1 MALSLDEMQLVES
14 FRAGDHE
21 VFESL
26 VRAHQ
31 PSLFRHA
38 MRRLNDAAAAE
49 DAVQETF
56 TRAYRALGRVG
67 GDYRLGSWLHQ
78 IMANVCVDE
87 ANRRRREIEKLG
99 RAAVVDARTTG
110 ELPSVE
116 TQLGLDADHTAVVA
130 ALHTL
135 PANYQEA
142 LSLRFI
148 DGYDYDEVARRSGVS
163 EQNARARVSRAR
175 TAMRLALRGVAAI
188 PLFAIAVLRRSDK
201 AARALVGSG
210 DAAGAGAQ
218 VAQQASSMAPFVEA
232 AQHVAVAAPQ
242 VVPVLS
248 KAAIGIGMVVV
259 ATAPTT
265 APIVMDQIRS
275 ERPAAQVAVVDP
287 VAVPSP
293 VLIAPVSPVEPAA
306 QAVPVAPATEVSVTP
321 EAPAAATAVVETP
334 GASPAPATPAAAAAN
349 PSPADATA
357 AATGDDAATT
367 GDDTAATD
375 VETPAA
381 PVVETAVPAI
391 PEEARTGGVLSVGA
405 LTVTASGPRLDVAG
419 PVTLQ
424 VGAESVAG
432 TLDGRVRLAGS
443 TDAEGRERLDGS
455 FTVTLS
461 DGRLID
467 LRLAGFATSAPDAAE
482 RPISGLFRAASD
494 TVALSTSGAF
504 TGALGAGSLA
514 LNLAS

>member
-31 PSLFRHA
+31 PSLLRHA
-38 MRRLNDAAAAE
+38 MRRLSDVAAAE

-87 ANRRRREIEKLG
+87 ANRRRREAEKFD
-99 RAAVVDARTTG
+99 RVAVVDARTTG
-110 ELPSVE
+110 ELPCVE

-148 DGYDYDEVARRSGVS
+148 EGYDYDEVARLSGVS

-175 TAMRLALRGVAAI
+175 TAMRMALRGVAAV

-201 AARALVGSG
+201 AAKAFAGSG
-210 DAAGAGAQ
+210 DVANASTQ
-218 VAQQASSMAPFVEA
+218 VAQQASAMAPFVEA
-232 AQHVAVAAPQ
+232 AQHVAVTAPQ

-265 APIVMDQIRS
+265 APLVMDQIRS

-287 VAVPSP
+287 VVVPAP
-293 VLIAPVSPVEPAA
+293 VLIAPIAPADPVEPA
-306 QAVPVAPATEVSVTP
+306 VPVVPAAETPAAPA
-321 EAPAAATAVVETP
+321 APAAAAVGTP
-334 GASPAPATPAAAAAN
+334 AASPSPATPAAAPAN
-349 PSPADATA
+349 PSIADAPVDA
-357 AATGDDAATT
+357 DDDSAATGT
-367 GDDTAATD
+367 DTAAPV
-375 VETPAA
+375 VEAPAA
-381 PVVETAVPAI
+381 PVVETTVPAI
-391 PEEARTGGVLSVGA
+391 PEEARTGGVLQVGA
-405 LTVTASGPRLDVAG
+405 LVVVASGPRLDVTGA
-419 PVTLQ
+419 VTLQ
-424 VGAESVAG
+424 VGAESVSG
-432 TLDGRVRLAGS
+432 VLEGRLRLAGS
-443 TDAEGRERLDGS
+443 TDAEGRERLDGAFS
-455 FTVTLS
+455 VVLS
-461 DGRLID
+461 DGRQIE
-467 LRLAGFATSAPDAAE
+467 LRLAGFATSAPGATD

-494 TVALSTSGAF
+494 TVALSTSGGF
-504 TGALGAGSLA
+504 TGALGATALA
-514 LNLAS
+514 LTLAP

>member
-87 ANRRRREIEKLG
+87 ANRRRRETEKLG
-99 RAAVVDARTTG
+99 RVAVVDSRTTD

-188 PLFAIAVLRRSDK
+188 PLFAVAVLRRSDK

-218 VAQQASSMAPFVEA
+218 AAQQASSMTPFVEA

-275 ERPAAQVAVVDP
+275 ERPAAQVAVVDT
-287 VAVPSP
+287 AVEPLP
-293 VLIAPVSPVEPAA
+293 VLIAPVAPVESVA
-306 QAVPVAPATEVSVTP
+306 QAVPVVPPAAAPVAPSEPAVAAAN
-321 EAPAAATAVVETP
+321 APAA
-334 GASPAPATPAAAAAN
+334 SPTPATPAASATN
-349 PSPADATA
+349 PSTADAP
-357 AATGDDAATT
+357 AATT
-367 GDDTAATD
+367 GDDGAATGDDPAATD
-375 VETPAA
+375 VEGPAA
-381 PVVETAVPAI
+381 PVVETTVPAI

-443 TDAEGRERLDGS
+443 SDAEGRERLDGV

-467 LRLAGFATSAPDAAE
+467 LRLAGFATSVADAAE